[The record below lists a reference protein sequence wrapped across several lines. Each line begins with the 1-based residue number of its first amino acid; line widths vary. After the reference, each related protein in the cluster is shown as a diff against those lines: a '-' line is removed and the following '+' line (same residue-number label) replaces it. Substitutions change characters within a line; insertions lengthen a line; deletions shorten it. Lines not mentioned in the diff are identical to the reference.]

1 MELVSLRATAF
12 RNLVADTV
20 DLAPGTS
27 LVLGANGAGKTS
39 LLEAIA
45 VLGNLRS
52 FRTSRLRRVVR
63 HGATTFTLEGV
74 VRRGATTLRL
84 TQEVA
89 VGPPITRSLTVNGH
103 SASVAEY
110 LLELPVFTL
119 TADDRE
125 LVVGPPEARRS
136 FLDRTGF
143 LLDPR
148 LLDHVLRYRRALRQR
163 NAALANGVAEEAL
176 EPWETALAAAAARVV
191 HHRHAV
197 LTRLADRMA
206 ELVALIGDGAIG
218 ALSAVYRGDS
228 EIVANTSVQE
238 LEIAYRQRYN
248 ETRARDRLAG
258 HTVEGPHRHDLGL
271 RVDGRPVRDV
281 LSSGQTKVV
290 AAALRIAALAE
301 IEAERRERLPI
312 VIDDVDAELDAAIL
326 TNLVD
331 RLGGERQM
339 FLSSAH
345 EDVVVP
351 RIEPATRLWVA
362 AGACLRREGGDR

>member
-12 RNLVADTV
+12 RNLVVDTV
-20 DLAPGTS
+20 DLGPGTN

-45 VLGNLRS
+45 MLGNLRS
-52 FRTSRLRRVVR
+52 FRTNRLRRVAR
-63 HGATTFTLEGV
+63 HGATAFALEGV
-74 VRRGATTLRL
+74 VRTRHATLRL
-84 TQEVA
+84 TQQVD
-89 VGPPITRSLTVNGH
+89 VGPPINRTLAVNGR
-103 SASVAEY
+103 SVPVAEY
-110 LLELPVFTL
+110 LVEFPVVTL
-119 TADDRE
+119 TTDDRE
-125 LVVGPPEARRS
+125 LVVGPPETRRS

-148 LLDHVLRYRRALRQR
+148 LFDQVRRYRRALRQR
-163 NAALANGVAEEAL
+163 NAALVAGLGDEVL
-176 EPWETALAAAAARVV
+176 EPWELALAAAAARVV
-191 HHRHAV
+191 HHRQAV
-197 LTRLADRMA
+197 LARLNDRIA
-206 ELVALIGDGAIG
+206 ELVTAIGGGAIG
-218 ALSAVYRGDS
+218 LFSAIYRGDS
-228 EIVANTSVQE
+228 EVLADPSVE
-238 LEIAYRQRYN
+238 VLENAYRQRYN
-248 ETRARDRLAG
+248 ETRARDRQAG

-331 RLGGERQM
+331 RLGGDRQM

-351 RIEPATRLWVA
+351 RIETATRLWIA
-362 AGACLRREGGDR
+362 AGACLRREGCER